1 MPIHQLIQQVMQ
13 RVHGVEKTQKHPTK
27 KYAFAGYNEINERL
41 REHFAQLGII
51 RQAAITSCADW
62 GNGTVYV
69 QGWVRYTDAN
79 DCSFFDIPQACI
91 VPSQTSSK
99 TFEPMQ
105 TGQALSYM
113 VKAVEL
119 KLFALTGDNEPDVD
133 AVDWERVAKHALPN
147 GVPGEATGSNDP
159 DALDEQLSVFETL
172 GTGPDIQAHS
182 DTLKQAWGTYRSLP
196 NAVERLT
203 KARTA
208 AFKRVRESTPREPG
222 QEG

>member
-1 MPIHQLIQQVMQ
+1 MQ

-51 RQAAITSCADW
+51 RQAAVTRCADW

-69 QGWVRYTDAN
+69 EGWVRYTDAN
-79 DCSFFDIPQACI
+79 DASSSIDIPHCAV

-105 TGQALSYM
+105 VGQALSYM

-119 KLFALTGDNEPDVD
+119 KLFCLTGDNEPDVD
-133 AVDWERVAKHALPN
+133 SLNYDRGPAPAPVRADAV
-147 GVPGEATGSNDP
+147 GSNDP
-159 DALDEQLSVFETL
+159 DALDEALAVFEKL
-172 GTGPDIQAHS
+172 GTGPDIQAHN
-182 DTLKQAWGTYRSLP
+182 DTLKQTWDSFRTLP

-203 KARTA
+203 RARTA
-208 AFKRVRESTPREPG
+208 AFKRVRASAAREPG